1 MAETKGKGFTFAAD
15 LQRGTAVL
23 THEKTG
29 VQYCFAWGSGCT
41 AEAEGE
47 CLRVTFCGSD
57 PLKAETESPVWVH
70 PEKGD
75 RNLYAFGAGV
85 SVDAGEERE
94 LLPGRLELC
103 AAHGSTMSFYG
114 ILRGKCGL
122 LCAVETPWDA
132 AFLIGRENGLLR
144 TKTVWKPQKGAWGYP
159 RVMRFQPVAG
169 GITEICKAYR
179 ELAKAR
185 GLLVTL
191 AEKALKNPN
200 VSRFGGCANIWLW
213 NDDAMEKL
221 YDEGCLY
228 SIPTSEMVDLRISR
242 AKEMH
247 DTGMTKV
254 LWSLFDENT
263 EKRECDAVKE
273 LGYIPTYYDIYT
285 DVIPSEYAHL
295 IPECRRRR
303 CEMRLGCYPDGVVR
317 DEEGNAADAWALK
330 CTDGVFR
337 AQKRI
342 CEAAAIE
349 CMERYAGTHSPSLGL
364 EGRFLDVT
372 YMDAC
377 ECYDP
382 KHPTTRRE
390 SVILKAEMNRRLQ
403 DMGLIRGTEVG
414 TEDAAACVE
423 YNEGMMSP
431 VLYRAYDAGRR
442 MTQLYE
448 GENVPESIPGL
459 MLNPEYRVPLW
470 QLVFHDC
477 MTSYWYWGD
486 SHNSCPELMPLRDLF
501 CLLYGEP
508 PLFSFTVSGWEQLR
522 HKITASYQKT
532 VPFAEK
538 TAGKEMLSF
547 GYVNGDPF
555 VQRTV
560 FAGGS
565 TVTVNFRTGESS
577 IEEDSGCS
585 FGIAKK

>member
-1 MAETKGKGFTFAAD
+1 MQNLNGIGFAFVYEKGA
-15 LQRGTAVL
+15 RTAVL
-23 THEKTG
+23 THDKTG
-29 VQYCFAWGSGCT
+29 TSFRFACNPGCCWH
-41 AEAEGE
+41 AEGN
-47 CLRVTFCGSD
+47 CLQLVMYGD
-57 PLKAETESPVWVH
+57 GPMDGETESPAYVL
-70 PEKGD
+70 PEAGD
-75 RNLYAFGAGV
+75 SNLYAFGAGV
-85 SVDAGEERE
+85 SIDARE
-94 LLPGRLELC
+94 DKNLLPARLELS

-114 ILRGKCGL
+114 IVRGDCGL
-122 LCAVETPWDA
+122 LCAVETPWDC
-132 AFLIGRENGLLR
+132 AFVIGREKGLLT

-159 RVMRFQPVAG
+159 RVMRFRAVSG
-169 GITEICKAYR
+169 GITGICKAYR

-185 GLLVTL
+185 GLVVPF
-191 AEKALKNPN
+191 AEKTKKNPN
-200 VSRFGGCANIWLW
+200 VSRLFGCANVWLW
-213 NDDAMEKL
+213 NDDAMQKL
-221 YDEGCLY
+221 YDEGY
-228 SIPTSEMVDLRISR
+228 PYRIPNAEAVDLRIAR

-247 DTGMTKV
+247 DAGMTKV

-273 LGYIPTYYDIYT
+273 LGYIPTFYDIYT

-295 IPECRRRR
+295 VSECRRRR

-317 DEEGNAADAWALK
+317 DKDGNAVDAWALK

-337 AQKRI
+337 HQKRI
-342 CEAAAIE
+342 CETAAIE
-349 CMERYAGTHSPSLGL
+349 CMERYAGTHAPALGL

-390 SVILKAEMNRRLQ
+390 SVNLKAEMNRRLQ
-403 DMGLIRGTEVG
+403 EMGLIRGTEVG

-431 VLYRAYDAGRR
+431 VMYRAYDAGRR
-442 MTQLYE
+442 MTHLYE
-448 GENVPESIPGL
+448 GENVPESIPGV

-522 HKITASYQKT
+522 EKIAASYQKT

-547 GYVNGDPF
+547 EYVNGDPF

-565 TVTVNFRTGESS
+565 TVTVNFRTGESR
-577 IEEDSGCS
+577 IEEESS
-585 FGIAKK
+585 RTFGMTKK